1 MKLIYCAI
9 IATIICLQ
17 SCKQNIKQTESETS
31 PTNLKKIKSEDK
43 TVPLPSAILRT
54 NTSEDM
60 DSIQFDTII
69 IDNFEYERKI
79 LFRKEML
86 FDHCRSVNITC
97 EIDADV
103 LLKHLSNDISEV
115 YHNSLISDGLFTENE
130 LRLQL
135 KELKEFIDNQLM
147 LNNEFWLQCPDSSTK
162 SKVRNILN
170 DMNYGLY
177 YILIWEYFREKFK
190 QGNVRCFNKKLNS
203 YNNKIFIE
211 SEFREGRL
219 INSYFLD
226 LDNKR
231 FYGENLEHN

>member
-1 MKLIYCAI
+1 
-9 IATIICLQ
+9 
-17 SCKQNIKQTESETS
+17 
-31 PTNLKKIKSEDK
+31 
-43 TVPLPSAILRT
+43 
-54 NTSEDM
+54 
-60 DSIQFDTII
+60 
-69 IDNFEYERKI
+69 
-79 LFRKEML
+79 
-86 FDHCRSVNITC
+86 
-97 EIDADV
+97 
-103 LLKHLSNDISEV
+103 
-115 YHNSLISDGLFTENE
+115 
-130 LRLQL
+130 
-135 KELKEFIDNQLM
+135 M
-147 LNNEFWLQCPDSSTK
+147 LNNEFWLQCPDSSAK